1 MLSITSLALGFSPV
15 QKLQVQPPTC
25 CSATRAS
32 VHCGL
37 ESVAPRRA
45 VLAAA
50 LGLGATGAAPAW
62 AGYVTS
68 LGIVTTSPKDAER
81 DDELLG
87 TKEVQAGL
95 RNLKGYQTSAKSL
108 QARRTTPVPPSG
120 HSLTRTS
127 LCAGRSQHYPPTRD
141 SKQLALTRTLISPL
155 SAQCSLILTPHLS
168 SLPTY
173 PHSSLILTAHSPP
186 TPHHPGRVQEGQEH
200 GAHPGDPQ
208 GV

>member
-1 MLSITSLALGFSPV
+1 MLSITSLALGFSSVP
-15 QKLQVQPPTC
+15 KLQVQPPTC
-25 CSATRAS
+25 AASRAS

-95 RNLKGYQTSAKSL
+95 RNLKGYQSSAKSL
-108 QARRTTPVPPSG
+108 QARRTTPVPPPAY
-120 HSLTRTS
+120 SLTRTA
-127 LCAGRSQHYPPTRD
+127 CAPGALNTTPPP
-141 SKQLALTRTLISPL
+141 A
-155 SAQCSLILTPHLS
+155 
-168 SLPTY
+168 
-173 PHSSLILTAHSPP
+173 
-186 TPHHPGRVQEGQEH
+186 
-200 GAHPGDPQ
+200 
-208 GV
+208 

>member
-127 LCAGRSQHYPPTRD
+127 LCAGRSKHYPPHT
-141 SKQLALTRTLISPL
+141 TLNNSPSPARSSHHSVL
-155 SAQCSLILTPHLS
+155 SAHLS
-168 SLPTY
+168 
-173 PHSSLILTAHSPP
+173 
-186 TPHHPGRVQEGQEH
+186 
-200 GAHPGDPQ
+200 
-208 GV
+208 